1 MGSSQSINS
10 NDIKNNIIENIPTV
24 VQQSI
29 IVFTS
34 ENNLNDS
41 EKYKSIHSLI
51 ENMFDM
57 YYKSYSGFSTE
68 FIMGISTS
76 YLVYMREL
84 FENTEYTDKIKG
96 DKLILFLTNIVES
109 VYNIKL

>member
-1 MGSSQSINS
+1 MGLSQSINS
-10 NDIKNNIIENIPTV
+10 NDIKNNIIEHIPTV

-29 IVFTS
+29 IIFTW
-34 ENNLNDS
+34 NNNINDS

-51 ENMFDM
+51 DDMFDM

-68 FIMGISTS
+68 FIMGISTC

-84 FENTEYTDKIKG
+84 FENTEYTNKIKG
-96 DKLILFLTNIVES
+96 DKLIIFLTNIVES
-109 VYNIKL
+109 VYNIKI